1 MRRLATGGPR
11 AFSSPTAMSDALK
24 NRTPWPL
31 KWIVLAIVV
40 VILPYT
46 FITLRYRKAGP
57 AFEPYEDLKTRAN
70 ASRLL
75 HAGYRRIP
83 IVSTRPADGIRAAG
97 GAALTRS
104 TGGLPADLRTTLVE
118 PPQLPA
124 EIASISAAPTAIATE
139 PYAIQ
144 ATCTLPSDRYQLSG
158 ADIFV
163 RGETVVIAPTFDR
176 LSGEM
181 SVRSRQSIVL
191 LTIPAETLKPGKY
204 VVTLAAEGASHT
216 WPLEVK

>member
-1 MRRLATGGPR
+1 
-11 AFSSPTAMSDALK
+11 MSDALK
-24 NRTPWPL
+24 NRPPWPL

-40 VILPYT
+40 VIVPYT

-57 AFEPYEDLKTRAN
+57 AFEPYEDLKARAN

-97 GAALTRS
+97 GASPTSSA
-104 TGGLPADLRTTLVE
+104 GGLPAELRTTLVE
-118 PPQLPA
+118 PPQLPS
-124 EIASISAAPTAIATE
+124 EIASIIAAPTAIATE

-144 ATCTLPSDRYQLSG
+144 ATCTLPNDRYQLSG

-163 RGETVVIAPTFDR
+163 RGETVVIAPTFDH

-204 VVTLAAEGASHT
+204 VLTLAAERASHT